1 MCLYHLGLQ
10 LNLVQNQQCED
21 LDVLNLSDYIYVE
34 RHQEVL
40 TFNQFD
46 LNPCNFFLSAQILS
60 RYLII
65 MKVDVNTDIPR

>member
-10 LNLVQNQQCED
+10 LNLLQNQQCED

-46 LNPCNFFLSAQILS
+46 LNPCNFVLSAQILS